1 MKLNSDLVQVRKW
14 VIKNKLQVQI
24 KCKSKLLFIGS
35 SYNLNNKIS
44 EQPVVVSNQYIEVHI
59 DENLS
64 WDCHVDTI
72 CKKIGA
78 GIGAM
83 RRVKNFVPVATLEIV
98 HKGLVQ
104 PYFEYCSPLWD
115 TCGKP
120 LKDKLQRFQS
130 RAATVL
136 TGASYDN
143 RSAD

>member
-1 MKLNSDLVQVRKW
+1 MH
-14 VIKNKLQVQI
+14 ITA
-24 KCKSKLLFIGS
+24 
-35 SYNLNNKIS
+35 
-44 EQPVVVSNQYIEVHI
+44 YIEVHI

-115 TCGKP
+115 TCGKL
-120 LKDKLQRFQS
+120 LKDKLQRNQS

-143 RSAD
+143 RSANLIHTYFIVTSPKGLFTRTVIILHYL